1 MKGSNM
7 KKLLE
12 PAVMRVVLLPLV
24 GALGALV
31 AMMWPMGHKA
41 FCSGL
46 AGVLV

>member
-1 MKGSNM
+1 M
-7 KKLLE
+7 KKLAE
-12 PAVMRVVLLPLV
+12 PAVLKVVLLPLV
-24 GALGALV
+24 GAVGAIV